1 MLILFFAG
9 DYTEPTDTSLLTV
22 MSEGTQTLVAMSEGT
37 ETISLVSES
46 TDLILT
52 VMTELEG

>member
-1 MLILFFAG
+1 MLLLFFAG

>member
-1 MLILFFAG
+1 MLLLFFAG

-22 MSEGTQTLVAMSEGT
+22 MSEGTQTLEAMSEGT

>member
-1 MLILFFAG
+1 MLLLFFAG
-9 DYTEPTDTSLLTV
+9 DYVEPTDTNLLTV
-22 MSEGTQTLVAMSEGT
+22 MSEGAQTLLAMSEGT

-52 VMTELEG
+52 VMTEFEG